1 MEAGMTM
8 RSAVVLVGLLLTA
21 TSALAAQ
28 DVCYATSSV
37 RMRADAST
45 GSTIVNTLPRGAR
58 VEVRA
63 CAVDWCWV
71 EYQSRTGYVAERYLT
86 AIPLVVK
93 GARGRYTNTR
103 GNLMSPPVRS
113 SDGAPAGATARCS
126 DGTYSFS
133 QSRSGTCS
141 GHGGV
146 ARWL

>member
-1 MEAGMTM
+1 MTK
-8 RSAVVLVGLLLTA
+8 RSAVLLLGLLLTA
-21 TSALAAQ
+21 TSALHAQ
-28 DVCYATSSV
+28 DIRYATSSV

-45 GSTIVNTLPRGAR
+45 ASAVITALPRGAR

-71 EYQSRTGYVAERYLT
+71 EYGSRTGYVAERFLSV
-86 AIPLVVK
+86 IPLIVK
-93 GARGRYTNTR
+93 GSEGRYTNTR
-103 GNLMSPPVRS
+103 GNLMSSPVRTDS
-113 SDGAPAGATARCS
+113 PPPGATARCR

-141 GHGGV
+141 HHGGV